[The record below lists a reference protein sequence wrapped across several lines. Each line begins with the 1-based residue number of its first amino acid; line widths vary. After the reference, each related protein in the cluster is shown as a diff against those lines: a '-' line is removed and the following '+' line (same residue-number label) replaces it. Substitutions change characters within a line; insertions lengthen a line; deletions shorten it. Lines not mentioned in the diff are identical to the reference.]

1 MTDVSSTV
9 LQELFIQLVQQG
21 LDHNYLEGVIPSLDH
36 QSFLTTDHVRNH
48 IRASMATCNGRTSV
62 AKLAQDLNVEHEAIL
77 DNWSVLASEEHWIK
91 AGDILLTSEYVDM
104 LPSQLATYIEPNGYC
119 SMVTLAHQWKLPYN
133 FIAEALES
141 HITEHYVRYQQ
152 LPDTIMTRDYANK
165 AKQYISDALQQ
176 ATEPL
181 SMFKLQ
187 RSTSILGSQ
196 EALYY
201 AILDNVIR
209 EEQAPGTFRGRRE
222 KSIFIPHSY
231 KDRQLSLISSLLE
244 AGGYIEYDT
253 VEQQYSYSNPKDLL
267 LRLDGDITLF
277 DTCGATQSLIKD
289 VENHIEEELVAHGW
303 ADVSQLVPF
312 AFGASDV
319 GSLLDVLTS
328 RATKQQ
334 QRQRTILNACYIVT
348 SEFITCTVNQA
359 QSLIDRLA
367 LKEIQQ
373 EKRLHSGK
381 SKRKL
386 ANEVAVHLSN
396 QEISEFLVNQQ
407 GLSPAFAD
415 NLVPVLKKPMTE
427 ALAKAIQTVYVS
439 PSLASSGHDDT
450 YITQQR
456 SNVRDLARKIYFT
469 FESIDRFE
477 DESARRSLEK
487 YIVRQL
493 GLQYLFGLT
502 ALKEME
508 RTGDGEGIMNKFDPN
523 LDEAQ
528 KKELLAGFSNDDN
541 STLYTS
547 VLNGKKAEQLIE
559 HLGKSSFLSD
569 GSIEEQQVQ
578 TNKDV
583 QESLLQQL
591 QNTPVSQA
599 TAPSILHLT
608 SLLCF
613 QALYQQPLYVSGKFV
628 PHVIK
633 QVTPAMDETSAGL
646 LKDGLAMASP
656 KNAQAI
662 DIQVFRKIQDLG
674 LEQFNHH

>member
-1 MTDVSSTV
+1 M
-9 LQELFIQLVQQG
+9 
-21 LDHNYLEGVIPSLDH
+21 
-36 QSFLTTDHVRNH
+36 DHVQNH
-48 IRASMATCNGRTSV
+48 IRSCMAACNGRTSV
-62 AKLAQDLNVEHEAIL
+62 AELAQDLNVEHEAIL
-77 DNWSVLASEEHWIK
+77 DNWSVLASQENWTK
-91 AGDILLTSEYVDM
+91 AGDILLTRAYVDT
-104 LPSQLATYIEPNGYC
+104 LPSQLASYIEPNGYC
-119 SMVTLAHQWKLPYN
+119 SLVTLAHQWKLPYN

-141 HITEHYVRYQQ
+141 HIAQHYVRYQQ

-187 RSTSILGSQ
+187 RNTSILGSQ

-253 VEQQYSYSNPKDLL
+253 VEQHYSYSNPKDLL
-267 LRLDGDITLF
+267 LRLDGDIALL
-277 DTCGATQSLIKD
+277 DTCGVTQSLIKD
-289 VENHIEEELVAHGW
+289 IENQMEEQLSTRGW
-303 ADVSQLVPF
+303 ADVSQLAPF
-312 AFGASDV
+312 AFSASDV
-319 GSLLDVLTS
+319 GSLLDVLTL

-348 SEFITCTVNQA
+348 SDFITLTVSQA

-396 QEISEFLVNQQ
+396 QEISEFLVDQQ
-407 GLSPAFAD
+407 GLSPAFAE

-427 ALAKAIQTVYVS
+427 ALAKAIQTVYVTPSS
-439 PSLASSGHDDT
+439 PSQDDT
-450 YITQQR
+450 YITQQQA
-456 SNVRDLARKIYFT
+456 NMRDLARKIYFS
-469 FESIDRFE
+469 FQAIDHFQ
-477 DESARRSLEK
+477 DESARKSLEK

-493 GLQYLFGLT
+493 GLQYLFGMT

-508 RTGDGEGIMNKFDPN
+508 RTGDGESVMHKFDPN
-523 LDEAQ
+523 LDDTQ
-528 KKELLAGFSNDDN
+528 KKELLSSFANDDD
-541 STLYTS
+541 SSLYTS
-547 VLNGKKAEQLIE
+547 ILNGKKADQLIE
-559 HLGKSSFLSD
+559 HLRKTSFLAD

-583 QESLLQQL
+583 QESLWQQL
-591 QNTPVSQA
+591 KSTSVSQA

-628 PHVIK
+628 PHIIK
-633 QVTPAMDETSAGL
+633 QITPSMDEASAGL

-662 DIQVFRKIQDLG
+662 DIQVFRKVQELG
-674 LEQFNHH
+674 LEQFSLH

>member
-1 MTDVSSTV
+1 M
-9 LQELFIQLVQQG
+9 
-21 LDHNYLEGVIPSLDH
+21 
-36 QSFLTTDHVRNH
+36 DHVQNH

-62 AKLAQDLNVEHEAIL
+62 AELAQELNVEHEAIL
-77 DNWSVLASEEHWIK
+77 DNWSVLAPEENWIK
-91 AGDILLTSEYVDM
+91 AGDDILLTSEYVDT
-104 LPSQLATYIEPNGYC
+104 LPSQLDTDIEANGHC
-119 SMVTLAHQWKLPYN
+119 SLVTLARQWKLPYN
-133 FIAEALES
+133 FIVEALEPY
-141 HITEHYVRYQQ
+141 ITQHYVRYQQ

-187 RSTSILGSQ
+187 RNTSILGSQ

-253 VEQQYSYSNPKDLL
+253 VEQHYSYSNPKDLL
-267 LRLDGDITLF
+267 LRLDGDITLL

-289 VENHIEEELVAHGW
+289 IENHMEEQLSTRGW
-303 ADVSQLVPF
+303 ADVSQLAPF
-312 AFGASDV
+312 AFSASDV

-328 RATKQQ
+328 RATRQQ
-334 QRQRTILNACYIVT
+334 QRQRTILNACFIVT
-348 SEFITCTVNQA
+348 SDFISTTVSQA
-359 QSLIDRLA
+359 QPLIDRLA

-386 ANEVAVHLSN
+386 VNEVAVHLSN
-396 QEISEFLVNQQ
+396 QEISGFLVDQQ
-407 GLSPAFAD
+407 GLSPAFAE

-439 PSLASSGHDDT
+439 PSLVSAGQDDK
-450 YITQQR
+450 YITQQQA
-456 SNVRDLARKIYFT
+456 NMKDLARKIYFT
-469 FESIDRFE
+469 FQSIDHFQ
-477 DESARRSLEK
+477 DESARKSLEK

-508 RTGDGEGIMNKFDPN
+508 RTGDGEGTMKKFDVN
-523 LDEAQ
+523 MDEAQ
-528 KKELLAGFSNDDN
+528 KKELLATFTNDDD
-541 STLYTS
+541 SSLYTS
-547 VLNGKKAEQLIE
+547 ILNGKKAEQLIE
-559 HLGKSSFLSD
+559 HLKKSSFLSE
-569 GSIEEQQVQ
+569 GTLEEQQMQ
-578 TNKDV
+578 ANKDV
-583 QESLLQQL
+583 QESLWQQL
-591 QNTPVSQA
+591 KSTPVSQA

-628 PHVIK
+628 PHIIK
-633 QVTPAMDETSAGL
+633 QITPTMDETLAGL

-662 DIQVFRKIQDLG
+662 DIEVFRKVQDLG
-674 LEQFNHH
+674 LEQQLNHA